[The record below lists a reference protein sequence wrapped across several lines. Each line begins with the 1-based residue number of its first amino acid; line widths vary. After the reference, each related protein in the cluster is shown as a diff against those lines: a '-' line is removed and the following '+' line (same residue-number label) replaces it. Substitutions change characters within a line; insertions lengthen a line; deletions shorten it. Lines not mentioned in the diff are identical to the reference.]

1 MTVSLVLTVIGPDRP
16 GLVEALSQSVASHDG
31 NWLESRMAKMSGQ
44 FAGILRVSVPKDR
57 AAGLTEALRSLSPEG
72 LQVVV
77 ASSEA
82 GSVEDDSLNLH
93 LDLLG
98 SDRPGIIREI
108 SHALASRGVNV
119 DELNTSI
126 ESAPMSGELLFRAT
140 ADLRVPAGLDLD
152 ELRSS
157 LESLAY
163 ELMVDVTLDVP
174 KPEP

>member
-16 GLVEALSQSVASHDG
+16 GLVEALARSVASHDG
-31 NWLESRMAKMSGQ
+31 NWLESRMAEMSGQ
-44 FAGILRVSVPKDR
+44 FAGILRVSVPKDQ

-72 LQVVV
+72 LHVVI
-77 ASSEA
+77 ASS
-82 GSVEDDSLNLH
+82 DTDSPPDASRNLH
-93 LDLLG
+93 LDVLG

-108 SHALASRGVNV
+108 SRALASRGVNL

-152 ELRSS
+152 ELRAS
-157 LESLAY
+157 LESLAS
-163 ELMVDVTLDVP
+163 ELMVELTLD
-174 KPEP
+174 

>member
-1 MTVSLVLTVIGPDRP
+1 VLTVIGPDRP
-16 GLVEALSQSVASHDG
+16 GLVEALSLSVANHDG

-57 AAGLTEALRSLSPEG
+57 AGDLAEALRALSPEG
-72 LQVVV
+72 LHVIV
-77 ASSEA
+77 ATTETDTPAS
-82 GSVEDDSLNLH
+82 GTRKLH
-93 LDLLG
+93 LELLG

-108 SHALASRGVNV
+108 SRALASRNVNV

-140 ADLRVPAGLDLD
+140 ADLRVAADLDID

-163 ELMVDVTLDVP
+163 ELMVDVTLD
-174 KPEP
+174 EP